1 MATVSLYEIV
11 KYIYPDIADWQF
23 GIQDNND
30 GQGQFIAYWYYEQPQ
45 PTQAQIDAATPA
57 VEFQTLVREFDYAV
71 EAHLRDEAIAAGYT
85 NIERACMY
93 AAAVNPYQA
102 ESQSFVSWAGNVWAY
117 CRQELAKVQA
127 GTRPTPT
134 IEQII
139 SELPARVIPT

>member
-1 MATVSLYEIV
+1 MEASLYDII
-11 KYIYPDIADWQF
+11 KYIYPDIQDWQF
-23 GIQDNND
+23 SLQDNGD
-30 GQGQFIAYWYYEQPQ
+30 GQGPFIAYWDYPQPQ
-45 PTQAQIDAATPA
+45 PTQAEIDAARPA
-57 VEFQTLVREFDYAV
+57 VEFLLLVRQFDAAI
-71 EAHLRDEAIAAGYT
+71 EAHLRDEAMAAGYT

-93 AAAVNPYQA
+93 AAAPNPYQA

-139 SELPARVIPT
+139 SELPARVMPT